1 VSGEQLRIRAERRG
15 RICVVAL
22 SGPLDLTAV
31 ASLTECIRTERAL
44 QPARVVIDMSGVNF
58 VDFGGARALAAAVS
72 PVPGQC
78 PVLVRSIRPA
88 ARQRLERTGL
98 DLGGPGYAPES
109 NARPPGLDKALA
121 DSATGI
127 LVREWQ
133 HLHGSVLQVI
143 ADSQQAA
150 QSLASTEEHVAATMH
165 RLAARRPTVSARLE
179 TLSRTAS
186 SYAATLR
193 DQRRREA
200 DPVAVVPRRRPYS
213 PSGTVERA
221 VAFIEERARDD
232 IGVAEIAA
240 AAFVTIRAVQ
250 LAFRRY
256 LGTTPLGYLR
266 QVRLEHAHG
275 QLQSADPRRITV
287 TAVAADWRFTN
298 PSRFT
303 AYYRAVYGVPPSA
316 TLGQHYAGD

>member
-1 VSGEQLRIRAERRG
+1 MSGEQLRIRAERRG

-22 SGPLDLTAV
+22 SGPLDLA
-31 ASLTECIRTERAL
+31 AAADLTERIRIERAL
-44 QPARVVIDMSGVNF
+44 QPARIVIDMSGVNV
-58 VDFGGARALAAAVS
+58 VDSAGARAMAAAVS

-88 ARQRLERTGL
+88 ARRQLERTGL
-98 DLGGPGYAPES
+98 DLGWLGRATDPADTQPRG
-109 NARPPGLDKALA
+109 RDRALA

-127 LVREWQ
+127 LVRQWQ
-133 HLHGSVLQVI
+133 HLHGSALQAI
-143 ADSQQAA
+143 ADSQLTA
-150 QSLASTEEHVAATMH
+150 QSLASTEEHIAATLH
-165 RLAARRPTVSARLE
+165 RLAARRPTVSVRLE

-186 SYAATLR
+186 SYAVALR
-193 DQRRREA
+193 DRRYEA
-200 DPVAVVPRRRPYS
+200 DPVASVPRRRPYS

-232 IGVAEIAA
+232 IGVTEIAA

-266 QVRLEHAHG
+266 QVRLEQAHR

-316 TLGQHYAGD
+316 TLGQHHASD